1 MKALYPKQAEAVSFF
16 LDALKARRNTIDTS
30 SVGTGKTV
38 VAAHLAKQLGK
49 PVAVICPKSVIPS
62 WERELEE
69 TGLKPLFVLNYE
81 KLRTGRTKHMSKKG
95 KKMMRWHLPKSTLVL
110 VDEIHKCKGHYTQSA
125 QLVSSLVE
133 QGFRVHGMS
142 ATACEDPTEMRAI
155 GFMLGLHGLN
165 KRADGSPSWFSWMQA
180 NGCSQDQWNQWRLM
194 GRSKLKDI
202 REAIYGKTGHKLTVE
217 DFPDSFRANR
227 VFIEPTQF
235 SNTSKII
242 KAYDD
247 LGLTPAIVEAF
258 IMDSKSITDSGFV
271 IVDILRARQLAE
283 SFKVPD
289 LADIAQDLVSQ
300 GNSVVL
306 FVNFTDSV
314 NALCEQ
320 LDCGK
325 IDGNQTGAERQK
337 VIDDFQADRTHL
349 VVANI
354 AAGGTGVSL
363 HDVHGN
369 RPRVSLISP
378 SFSAKNHLQT
388 LGRIHRNGAKSDAI
402 QKVLVAVDSIEEK
415 VMDTIN
421 RKLKNLV
428 ALHG

>member
-1 MKALYPKQAEAVSFF
+1 
-16 LDALKARRNTIDTS
+16 
-30 SVGTGKTV
+30 

-49 PVAVICPKSVIPS
+49 PVAVMCPKSVIPS

-125 QLVSSLVE
+125 QLVISLVE
-133 QGFRVHGMS
+133 HGMS
-142 ATACEDPTEMRAI
+142 ATSCEDPTEMRAI

-165 KRADGSPSWFSWMQA
+165 KRADGRPSWFSWMQA
-180 NGCSQDQWNQWRLM
+180 NGCNQDQWNQWRLLS
-194 GRSKLKDI
+194 RDKLKDV
-202 REAIYGKTGHKLTVE
+202 RESIYGITGHKLTVG

-247 LGLTPAIVEAF
+247 LGLTPSIVEAF

-289 LADIAQDLVSQ
+289 LADIAQDLVNQ

-325 IDGNQTGAERQK
+325 IDGNQTGTERQK

-363 HDVHGN
+363 HDINGN

-421 RKLKNLV
+421 RKLKNLT